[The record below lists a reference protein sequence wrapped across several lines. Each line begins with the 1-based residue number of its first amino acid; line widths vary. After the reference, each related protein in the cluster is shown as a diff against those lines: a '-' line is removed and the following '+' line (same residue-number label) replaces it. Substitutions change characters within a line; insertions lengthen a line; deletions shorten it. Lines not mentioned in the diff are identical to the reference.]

1 MGDSHGAHADTTD
14 IIKARDDCVSTISS
28 LSFSVFVALV
38 LLLFRKNTRRR
49 NEGDLISF
57 RNKVDQ
63 KIVGLGQQEHFPKR
77 SKFSPKL
84 IRVVGFSS
92 QSQQLTAEAI

>member
-38 LLLFRKNTRRR
+38 VLLFRKNTRRR

-57 RNKVDQ
+57 LNKVDQ
-63 KIVGLGQQEHFPKR
+63 NIVGLGQQEHFPKR
-77 SKFSPKL
+77 SKFSAKL
-84 IRVVGFSS
+84 IR
-92 QSQQLTAEAI
+92 